1 MFLGVDWSEVFQ
13 PRMPLAEIF
22 VRGSLTYLLLFVGIR
37 VLFKRE
43 TGDIKISRLL
53 VIVLVADAI
62 QNGMAGGYTTLT
74 DGLLLVAVIIGW
86 SYTLDWLGMRFIGIQ
101 RFLHPD
107 ALLLIKDGR
116 MIRENMREEMI
127 TRKELMEEI
136 RLQGLEEVRQV
147 RRMWIE
153 GDGRF
158 SVLPY
163 ESKDKNNNEESQESI
178 HSGA

>member
-22 VRGSLTYLLLFVGIR
+22 VRGSLTYLLLFIGIR

-53 VIVLVADAI
+53 VIVLIADAI
-62 QNGMAGGYTTLT
+62 QNGMAGSYTTLT

-86 SYTLDWLGMRFIGIQ
+86 SYVLDWLGMRFQ
-101 RFLHPD
+101 SVRRFLHPD
-107 ALLLIKDGR
+107 SLLLVKDGR

-127 TRKELMEEI
+127 TRRELMEEI
-136 RLQGLEEVRQV
+136 RLQGLEEVAQV

-158 SVLPY
+158 SLLPY
-163 ESKDKNNNEESQESI
+163 EKKDENGSQEAQESI